1 MICGEDK
8 AEELEQIIFTETT
21 TIGIREYPLMRSIL
35 NREEK
40 EVETV
45 YGKAAVKQVTFGDM
59 TRAYPEY
66 DTVKKLAKKNK
77 VPFMDVFDAVKEA
90 AKKK

>member
-1 MICGEDK
+1 MICGEEK
-8 AEELEQIIFTETT
+8 AEELEKIIFTETT
-21 TIGIREYPLMRSIL
+21 TIGIREYPLGRSVL

-45 YGKAAVKQVTFGDM
+45 YGKASVKQVSLGKM

-66 DTVKKLAKKNK
+66 DTVKNWRRKIKYLYGC
-77 VPFMDVFDAVKEA
+77 F
-90 AKKK
+90 